1 MPETAEPN
9 DSGWVALSVA
19 GVFALRHSRC
29 SAFFVFFFVEEG
41 LGPWPVAPLESCCRS
56 PAGDLPLL
64 APIVFSFQCF
74 CCGVTG
80 RLSNGFVGCA
90 GLLAAVWV

>member
-29 SAFFVFFFVEEG
+29 SAFFVFFLSRRG
-41 LGPWPVAPLESCCRS
+41 WGR
-56 PAGDLPLL
+56 GPLL
-64 APIVFSFQCF
+64 
-74 CCGVTG
+74 
-80 RLSNGFVGCA
+80 R
-90 GLLAAVWV
+90 